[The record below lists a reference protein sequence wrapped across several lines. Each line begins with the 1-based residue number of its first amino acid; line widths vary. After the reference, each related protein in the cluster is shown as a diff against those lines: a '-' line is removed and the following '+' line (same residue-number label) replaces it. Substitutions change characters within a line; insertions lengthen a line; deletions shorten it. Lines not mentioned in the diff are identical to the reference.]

1 MLPARPQGSF
11 AASAHA
17 LDHWLRTVASASPAL
32 TPRLNVELCSTPVC
46 SSALITD
53 IPGCSSQLHRA
64 EFGPLHLLALPCRAV
79 SCHFAAPDR
88 RSNSQK
94 LLCQPRRPRGFI
106 SCPALPCP
114 ALSSLTLFPLRVQ
127 PRDQSTAGLATLN
140 SQLAISR
147 RNWPSCFGEPQQVLY
162 FLNVTLES

>member
-1 MLPARPQGSF
+1 MSSIRGPRQMLPARPQGSF

-64 EFGPLHLLALPCRAV
+64 EFGPLHLLSPCRVVPCRVTSPHQTADLIPK
-79 SCHFAAPDR
+79 SYFA
-88 RSNSQK
+88 N
-94 LLCQPRRPRGFI
+94 LV
-106 SCPALPCP
+106 ALV
-114 ALSSLTLFPLRVQ
+114 A
-127 PRDQSTAGLATLN
+127 
-140 SQLAISR
+140 
-147 RNWPSCFGEPQQVLY
+147 
-162 FLNVTLES
+162 